1 MNPKDMK
8 VGQIVVDKFGN
19 EYEVKYIDNNDTAM
33 PIRLCCTKFVAP
45 VDVQDDN
52 VGFDGAGKL
61 NLYWIYKS
69 KKAAKEDGV
78 ENMDILTVESLKS
91 KEDTK

>member
-1 MNPKDMK
+1 MKPKDMK

-19 EYEVKYIDNNDTAM
+19 EYEVEYIDNNDTAM
-33 PIRLCCTKFVAP
+33 PIKMCCTKFVVP

-52 VGFDGAGKL
+52 VGFTGAGKL
-61 NLYWIYKS
+61 NSYWIYKS

-78 ENMDILTVESLKS
+78 KDMNILTVKSLKS
-91 KEDTK
+91 KGKTK